1 MKGSIEEAKRMSVS
15 MQELFKNLRSEC
27 KSFTDSQIT
36 MKGEIKM
43 FESMLEEFRA
53 AQQQELLAYGKQ
65 FDNRANDINAKVEEI
80 QFSNT

>member
-53 AQQQELLAYGKQ
+53 A
-65 FDNRANDINAKVEEI
+65 
-80 QFSNT
+80 